1 MKEPDC
7 KMLSGLVG
15 ADSPSHSDRVSPTG
29 RTEPHR
35 TTTHPKT
42 AHGERPSAGLRD
54 SADAAEIPRDLGGGA
69 PEARPLSRGQAEQ
82 SREVRC
88 SVEVVGDSVLLPA
101 PSPAS
106 PRPARLSHALRPR
119 PACQRRS
126 PPQLQHLCP
135 GHVCSWLASSLDP
148 RASLDRRAARCWSSA
163 VASWAGPDT
172 GQENNAKVAVLGAS
186 GGIGQPLS
194 LLLKNSPLVSR
205 LTLYDIAHTPGV
217 AADLSH
223 IETRATVK
231 GYLGPEQLPDCLKGC
246 DVVVIP
252 AGVPRKP
259 GMTRDDL
266 FNTNATIVATLT
278 AACAQHCPEAMIC
291 IISNPVN
298 STIPITAEVFKKH
311 GVYNPNKIFG
321 VTTLDI
327 VRANTFVAELK
338 GLDPARVN
346 VPVIGGHAG
355 KTIIP
360 LISQCTPKVDFPQD
374 QLTTLIG
381 RIQEAGTE
389 VVKAKAGAGSA
400 TLSMAY
406 AGARFVFSLVDA
418 MNGKEGVIECSFIK
432 SQETDCPYF
441 STPLLLGKKGIEK
454 SLGIG
459 KISPFEEKMIAE
471 AIPEL
476 KASIKKGEE
485 FVKNMK

>member
-1 MKEPDC
+1 
-7 KMLSGLVG
+7 MLSAL
-15 ADSPSHSDRVSPTG
+15 
-29 RTEPHR
+29 
-35 TTTHPKT
+35 
-42 AHGERPSAGLRD
+42 
-54 SADAAEIPRDLGGGA
+54 
-69 PEARPLSRGQAEQ
+69 ARPAGA
-82 SREVRC
+82 
-88 SVEVVGDSVLLPA
+88 
-101 PSPAS
+101 
-106 PRPARLSHALRPR
+106 ALR
-119 PACQRRS
+119 RS
-126 PPQLQHLCP
+126 F
-135 GHVCSWLASSLDP
+135 ST
-148 RASLDRRAARCWSSA
+148 SA
-163 VASWAGPDT
+163 
-172 GQENNAKVAVLGAS
+172 QKNAKVAVLGAS

-291 IISNPVN
+291 IIANP
-298 STIPITAEVFKKH
+298 
-311 GVYNPNKIFG
+311 
-321 VTTLDI
+321 
-327 VRANTFVAELK
+327 
-338 GLDPARVN
+338 GLDPARVS

-374 QLTTLIG
+374 QLTTLTG

-406 AGARFVFSLVDA
+406 AGARFVFSLLDA
-418 MNGKEGVIECSFIK
+418 MNGKEGVVECSFVK
-432 SQETDCPYF
+432 SQETDCTYF

-454 SLGIG
+454 NLGIG
-459 KISPFEEKMIAE
+459 KISSFEEKMIAE

-476 KASIKKGEE
+476 KASIKKGED